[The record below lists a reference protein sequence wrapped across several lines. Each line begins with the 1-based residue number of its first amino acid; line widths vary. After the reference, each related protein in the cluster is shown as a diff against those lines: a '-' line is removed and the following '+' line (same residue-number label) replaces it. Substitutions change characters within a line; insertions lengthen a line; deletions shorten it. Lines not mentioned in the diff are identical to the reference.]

1 MKIPSD
7 SPWKLVDKTLGK
19 GGQSDVHLVVN
30 RDEATLPNPAKYA
43 LKALRKVEN
52 LQART
57 RFTREIEIVKGLDH
71 PAIVKVL
78 DNSSEND
85 EFQFYVMEYH
95 EDARSLDKVIF
106 SDSNPFHGD
115 ILLSLD
121 LFEKIVSVI
130 DFCSE
135 RLTPITHRDIS
146 PKNILLLKDMSI
158 KLIDFGICQ
167 VDVGDMITL
176 TDEGFGTRNYT
187 SPECE
192 SGTEGLVGVKSDIYS
207 ASKVLWSAITSQ
219 CAFAFEEPVFRN
231 KSMRA
236 IFPHNH
242 DTWHLSHIFKETIRK
257 NPEDRV
263 SNAKEMKAQIARVRS
278 VVKRGFPPLE
288 LIGSYCPSCGWYGY
302 GVSVEELKEEHRMP
316 GQPNSDGVIPYKCAQ
331 CGFIFARDVTI
342 LRNRSENMS
351 RLR

>member
-1 MKIPSD
+1 MKIPND
-7 SPWKLVDKTLGK
+7 SPWKSTGKTLGT
-19 GGQSDVHLVVN
+19 GGQADIYLVVK
-30 RDEATLPNPAKYA
+30 RDEATLPDPAKYV

-71 PAIVKVL
+71 PAIVKVI
-78 DNSSEND
+78 DSSSEND

-95 EDARSLDKVIF
+95 EDAQPLDKVIF
-106 SDSNPFHGD
+106 SDSNPYHGD

-130 DFCSE
+130 DYCSE
-135 RLTPITHRDIS
+135 RPKPITHRDIS
-146 PKNILLLKDMSI
+146 PKNILLLRDMSI

-167 VDVGDMITL
+167 VDDGERITL
-176 TDEGFGTRNYT
+176 TDEGVGTRNYT

-192 SGTEGLVGVKSDIYS
+192 SGTEGLVGVRSDIYS

-219 CAFAFEEPVFRN
+219 RAFAHQEPVFNN
-231 KSMRA
+231 KSMPV
-236 IFPHNH
+236 IFRQNY
-242 DTWHLSHIFKETIRK
+242 DTWHLSHIFKETIRHCPK
-257 NPEDRV
+257 DRV
-263 SNAKEMKAQIARVRS
+263 SNAKELKAQIARVRS

-288 LIGSYCPSCGWYGY
+288 QIGSYCPACGWYGW
-302 GVSVEELKEEHRMP
+302 GVSVEELKEENRMP
-316 GQPNSDGVIPYKCAQ
+316 GQPNSEGVIPYKCAQ

-342 LRNRSENMS
+342 LRNRGENMS